1 MKKKLKS
8 LMMPI
13 SYSHRSYKNPYTL
26 GQTMMFWYL
35 INQSLKINKKHRVIK
50 TKNKK
55 NSIDNWK
62 KSRRWRRLRPLR
74 SKRKNKSGLKRSNRK
89 NKESRSWK
97 RKERGWVRSLLKVL
111 REVYSWCSENL
122 LAMKGCREG
131 S

>member
-13 SYSHRSYKNPYTL
+13 SYLHRSYKNPYTL
-26 GQTMMFWYL
+26 EQTMMFWYL

-74 SKRKNKSGLKRSNRK
+74 SKRKNKNGLKRSNRK
-89 NKESRSWK
+89 NKESKSWK
-97 RKERGWVRSLLKVL
+97 RKERGWVRNLLKGL